1 MITSHKFVSSN
12 SFYFSGS
19 EFYFKLNG
27 WNYFTQNF
35 TFELGIKTKEKYRN
49 SICKFILKY
58 NTFFSNV
65 INQIENFHKVL
76 KYLKYLQ

>member
-1 MITSHKFVSSN
+1 MITSHKFIL
-12 SFYFSGS
+12 FLGFRIL
-19 EFYFKLNG
+19 FQTKLNG